1 MKVEDTL
8 RECLLNFPTIYANAL
23 SVYAHWFCVVGNGY
37 EWVNGELVHPE
48 YGDSDLRKHHTAKNV
63 NEAIIQCLDW
73 DLIHSWDKNGI
84 NKEFLHCF
92 MDGEDELVKY
102 IMKKNGRTIIY
113 VKLIMDTENRMKDFS
128 IPVDPVLGD
137 KNKFSFYPICNYS
150 AICNIPDDI
159 KNDWL
164 LAAMKMIE
172 VMEEH
177 KELVEDNENLLESS
191 KKRIYDIYNG
201 RHNKCEYL
209 GDIYEIYKN
218 F

>member
-1 MKVEDTL
+1 
-8 RECLLNFPTIYANAL
+8 
-23 SVYAHWFCVVGNGY
+23 
-37 EWVNGELVHPE
+37 
-48 YGDSDLRKHHTAKNV
+48 
-63 NEAIIQCLDW
+63 
-73 DLIHSWDKNGI
+73 
-84 NKEFLHCF
+84 
-92 MDGEDELVKY
+92 
-102 IMKKNGRTIIY
+102 
-113 VKLIMDTENRMKDFS
+113 MDTENRMKDFS

-137 KNKFSFYPICNYS
+137 KHKFSFYPICNYS

-191 KKRIYDIYNG
+191 KKRIYDIYNE

-209 GDIYEIYKN
+209 GDIYEIIGMDTEECGAGCHSFDIDVYVCRRIKDGYTRT
-218 F
+218 FEHIDRLI